1 MLAPLALAAAFA
13 FFYYKYV
20 PLVPGFQVILAP
32 VLTAVFLATLSA
44 TKHGVAAL
52 VFTLP
57 LINNLPYF
65 FGINEN
71 IPHAPAAL
79 MLVLAFGFGLAARK
93 AILPGRAVMPGRPIP
108 LWRPMA
114 WLSVLVILS
123 AAVTLFRYAG
133 FFPFRSDGIL
143 ELVVNANDVR
153 AGGAIMSTA
162 FNSLSYLAGFLF
174 FAAVY
179 RAADSRVFA
188 EKLLKILAV
197 AVFLS
202 LVFAAVQKVY
212 APGLGNTPFWEKL
225 GQINGTFKDPNSLG
239 GFLAAFVPIALGLAL
254 STRRGTKILC
264 FSVAALALAVFPEA
278 GSRSSLVAMAAG
290 LALFIGA
297 AVFRAGGKGRASRY
311 RRRAVAVV
319 LILAVAVLGFFG
331 SNLHKRLSW
340 SAEALTGKLPLRH
353 FFNYR
358 LTLWSSAL
366 RMMTAYP
373 LTGVGLGAY
382 IIELPNTLAGD
393 GILHPNTDSA
403 LNYFLQVGAELG
415 LPGLILVLWIFGRL
429 ARRMV
434 RTIRRPPGEVRAGF
448 QALGVAAGLATFLI
462 SFLFHSYIGSFE
474 VILFFWLLAA
484 LLFRLTDEPEDA
496 PSAGRDP
503 GRGADG
509 DARGTPRG
517 GGSWKGRRRAAVAAG
532 LGVLVFGAV
541 HLRNSLGPLS
551 IEERTE
557 KFGWTQDFGFYSRER
572 NDRGFDFRWSGAR
585 AGLALRNLGAPLII
599 PVTAMHPDIADRPVT
614 IRIYLADRRFR
625 RTLLLLEYVQRNKEW
640 SEMDILL
647 PGPERRMVYL
657 VLEPGRTWSPRRELG
672 VPDSRELGFAMGDPW
687 YRHPTEV
694 PEHRETQRE
703 IFPSGLWV
711 GPRGN
716 VLLEN
721 GTASMKIRIEGAE
734 STPAAVVLH
743 LRGKPAAGLWPYAV
757 IRLNGS
763 VIGRTIVRSED
774 WTPLVLFP
782 AVKPGD
788 HVLSV
793 DFVNDF
799 NIPRQGESR
808 DLFLGDVFFIRFF
821 SGKACG
827 SP

>member
-1 MLAPLALAAAFA
+1 MLAPLVVATAFA

-20 PLVPGFQVILAP
+20 PLVPAFQVILAP

-44 TKHGVAAL
+44 TKHGVVAL
-52 VFTLP
+52 AFALP
-57 LINNLPYF
+57 LVNNLPYF
-65 FGINEN
+65 FGINEH
-71 IPHAPAAL
+71 IPHAPTAL
-79 MLVLAFGFGLAARK
+79 LLILVFGLGLAARK
-93 AILPGRAVMPGRPIP
+93 ALFSGLPVIPGRSIP
-108 LWRPMA
+108 LWQPIA

-123 AAVTLFRYAG
+123 AIVTLFRHAG
-133 FFPFRSDGIL
+133 FFPFRSDGVL
-143 ELVVNANDVR
+143 ELVLNTNEVR
-153 AGGAIMSTA
+153 AGGAIMSTV
-162 FNSLSYLAGFLF
+162 FNGLSYLAGFLF

-179 RAADSRVFA
+179 RAADSRAFA

-197 AVFLS
+197 AVFLC

-212 APGLGNTPFWEKL
+212 APGLGNTPFWVKL

-254 STRRGTKILC
+254 SARGRNRILY
-264 FSVAALALAVFPEA
+264 FVVAALALALFPGA
-278 GSRSSLVAMAAG
+278 GSRSSLVAMASG

-311 RRRAVAVV
+311 RRRAAAVV

-366 RMMTAYP
+366 RMMTTYP
-373 LTGVGLGAY
+373 LTGVGIGAY
-382 IIELPNTLAGD
+382 IIELPNILAGK
-393 GILHPNTDSA
+393 GILHSNTDSA

-429 ARRMV
+429 ARRMA
-434 RTIRRPPGEVRAGF
+434 RTIRRPLRQGRADF
-448 QALGVAAGLATFLI
+448 QALGLAAGLATFLV

-474 VILFFWLLAA
+474 IILFFWFLAA

-496 PSAGRDP
+496 PGAGRDP

-517 GGSWKGRRRAAVAAG
+517 GGSGKGRRRAAIAAG
-532 LGVLVFGAV
+532 MGVLVFGAV

-557 KFGWTQDFGFYSRER
+557 RFGWTQDFGFYSRER

-585 AGLALRNLGAPLII
+585 AGLAVRNLGAPLII

-625 RTLLLLEYVQRNKEW
+625 RTSLLLEHVQRDKEW
-640 SEMDILL
+640 SEMEISL
-647 PGPERRMVYL
+647 PGAEGRMVHL
-657 VLEPGRTWSPRRELG
+657 VLEPDRTWSPQRELG
-672 VPDSRELGFAMGDPW
+672 VPDPRELGFAMGDPW

-721 GTASMKIRIEGAE
+721 GTASMKIRIESGEAK
-734 STPAAVVLH
+734 PVAVVLH
-743 LRGKPAAGLWPYAV
+743 LCGKPAAGLWPYAV

-763 VIGRTIVRSED
+763 VIGRTVARRED
-774 WTPLVLFP
+774 WTPVVLYP
-782 AVKPGD
+782 AFEPGN
-788 HVLSV
+788 HILSV
-793 DFVNDF
+793 EFTNDF
-799 NIPRQGESR
+799 SLPRQGEIRS
-808 DLFLGDVFFIRFF
+808 LSLGDVFIIWFIIR
-821 SGKACG
+821 
-827 SP
+827 